1 MAEILGQWLSRS
13 LLAVLMAVGGAAA
26 QWTPSIT
33 LKPGEYLWLPEL
45 AGAGPVVM
53 LVSLPQQLAF
63 VYRNGVRIGV
73 TTISSGRPGFETPT
87 GVFRILQK
95 RREHYSNLYDSAP
108 MPYMQRLTWDG
119 VALHAGRVTGAP
131 ASHGCIRLPETF
143 ARKLFDLTTTGMIVV
158 VADDEVSAPVLT
170 YPGFL
175 APVAADSG
183 RDLTRLSSI
192 DEGFIWQP
200 ELAPEGPLSII
211 ISSADQAL
219 VVSRQGVEIGRSDLR
234 IPAGVHFGLHAF
246 VMLEGFDDKP
256 HPLLAGRQAHRW
268 QSLALP
274 DHDPPGHQDFDIQA
288 VQGLGLSPSFVALLD
303 AALMPGTTVVV
314 TDEAFGAGKAE
325 VPALLR
331 TDEGAIPDPLP
342 PP

>member
-1 MAEILGQWLSRS
+1 MGKDLSQWL
-13 LLAVLMAVGGAAA
+13 LTMVLGLLMALGSAAA
-26 QWTPSIT
+26 QSTPTIT

-45 AGAGPVVM
+45 AGVGPVVM
-53 LVSLPQQLAF
+53 LVSLPQQMAF

-73 TTISSGRPGFETPT
+73 STISSGRPGYETPT

-95 RREHYSNLYDSAP
+95 RREHYSNLYDNAP
-108 MPYMQRLTWDG
+108 MPFMQRLTWDG
-119 VALHAGRVTGAP
+119 VALHAGRITGAP

-158 VADDEVSAPVLT
+158 VADRELPAPVLA

-175 APVAADSG
+175 APVEPDSG
-183 RDLTRLSSI
+183 RHLTPLSSV
-192 DEGFIWQP
+192 DEGYLWQP
-200 ELAPEGPLSII
+200 HLAPEGPLSII

-219 VVSRQGVEIGRSDLR
+219 VVSRQGVEIGRSELR
-234 IPAGVHFGLHAF
+234 IPASVRFGLHAY
-246 VMLEGFDDKP
+246 VMLEGHEDKP

-274 DHDPPGHQDFDIQA
+274 DHDPPGHQAFDSQT
-288 VQGLGLSPSFVALLD
+288 VKGLGLSPDFVALLD

-314 TDEAFGAGKAE
+314 TDESLRPGDSQ

-331 TDEGAIPDPLP
+331 ADEEVNPEPVPAR
-342 PP
+342 

>member
-1 MAEILGQWLSRS
+1 MARDLSLRFLAALLS
-13 LLAVLMAVGGAAA
+13 LLLTLGSAAA
-26 QWTPSIT
+26 QSTPSIT
-33 LKPGEYLWLPEL
+33 LQPGEYLWLPEL

-73 TTISSGRPGFETPT
+73 STISSGRPGYETPT

-119 VALHAGRVTGAP
+119 VALHAGHISGAP

-143 ARKLFDLTTTGMIVV
+143 ARKLFELTTTGMIVV
-158 VADDEVSAPVLT
+158 VADGDVPAPVLA

-175 APVAADSG
+175 APVEPESG
-183 RDLTRLSSI
+183 RSLDRLSSA
-192 DEGFIWQP
+192 DEGYLWHP
-200 ELAPEGPLSII
+200 ERAPDGPLSII

-234 IPAGVHFGLHAF
+234 IPTGVHFGLHAF
-246 VMLEGFDDKP
+246 VMLEGHDDKP
-256 HPLLAGRQAHRW
+256 HPLLPGRRAHRW

-274 DHDPPGHQDFDIQA
+274 DHDPPGHRDFDIQT
-288 VQGLGLSPSFVALLD
+288 VQGLGLSPHFVALLD

-314 TDEAFGAGKAE
+314 TDETLGTDSAQ

-331 TDEGAIPDPLP
+331 TDEAANPDPVPLH
-342 PP
+342 

>member
-1 MAEILGQWLSRS
+1 MVRDLSQRVLAALMA
-13 LLAVLMAVGGAAA
+13 LLATLASAAA
-26 QWTPSIT
+26 QSPSSIT
-33 LKPGEYLWLPEL
+33 LQPGEYLWLPEL

-63 VYRNGVRIGV
+63 VYRNGVRIGI
-73 TTISSGRPGFETPT
+73 TTISSGRPGYETPT

-119 VALHAGRVTGAP
+119 VALHAGHITGAP

-143 ARKLFDLTTTGMIVV
+143 ARKLFELTTTGMIVV
-158 VADDEVSAPVLT
+158 VADREVPAPVLA

-175 APVAADSG
+175 APVEPESG
-183 RDLTRLSSI
+183 LSLNRLGSA
-192 DEGFIWQP
+192 DEGYLWQP
-200 ELAPEGPLSII
+200 ERAPEGPLSII

-234 IPAGVHFGLHAF
+234 IPADVHFGLHAF
-246 VMLEGFDDKP
+246 VMLEGHDDQP

-268 QSLALP
+268 QSLTLP
-274 DHDPPGHQDFDIQA
+274 DHNPPGHREFDIET
-288 VQGLGLSPSFVALLD
+288 VQGLGLSPDFVALLD
-303 AALMPGTTVVV
+303 AALLPGTTVVV
-314 TDEAFGAGKAE
+314 TDEPLGTDSAQ

-331 TDEGAIPDPLP
+331 TDEAENPGPVP
-342 PP
+342 PG